1 METIKET
8 TKETFWQFLAENKIE
23 IPMIQRDYAQ
33 GRKGKEKL
41 RETFLLE
48 LKATLGEGGETVT
61 LDFVYGTKSNGVMTP
76 LDGQQRLTTLW
87 LLHWYV
93 ACRAQTLTADVVHR
107 LKRFTYA
114 TRMSS
119 RLFCEKLTEFS
130 ELPTTGTSIRKHLEN
145 QTWFRKQWRH
155 DPTIQAMLGMIS
167 GYGESSLSQNE
178 GKTGD
183 SDKSC
188 LEGVFASCAKE
199 DYERYWTKLSGAEC
213 PITFYC
219 LDLPGLRRSDD
230 LYIKMNARG
239 KPLTSFENF
248 KADLVAHIKEIDP
261 SRQGL
266 AHLETGFSIKL
277 DTVWTDKIFWPFRV
291 QDGADDGIWGGRI
304 DDIVFAFFNRYCA
317 NECAVLTKKEKD
329 EYAENLKALCGQSL
343 GKDGDIRIAY
353 TGFEDYREVLTSE
366 RLNELRRIFDA
377 YDASLESYLRYGVD
391 FHFVPRYADDK
402 AGKVVDAAGEEIPLV
417 VSIKQKGRIIFYAFC
432 RFFANEK
439 LPPDSDQRKSAFED
453 WMRVTW
459 NIVENYGVSSDST
472 MIGCMKLIH
481 ELSIHSHE
489 ILSFLTSDHPKPEC
503 RSEGGKAQLA
513 EEIEKAKQ
521 ILNPDGSRRSYEGSL
536 PRFQDKSWK
545 EVIDE
550 VEGFA
555 FFKGAIRFLFHNP
568 DGTVDWSTFD
578 EKLRNAKRY
587 FDAGGVRKEYRE
599 SALLLRAFL
608 ARQVLVKKKDCWS
621 ESGEWFGNGKDFWR
635 ERVLLNANC
644 AYTVAE
650 LLTIH
655 ELTEAY
661 AIPQTDTVPDWIRDK
676 ELLAAAID
684 SCFPNIDW
692 KWHIIRGWRG
702 CARTLT
708 RYSRKESG
716 NVSCPYQIIPL
727 DLPRNDLLA
736 EFKSDQKRGSKYFI
750 GWTENIDFV
759 YRDCKFDRGC
769 KFQWRY
775 EGDAHDRRIFVYLKN
790 GEKIDEARRFE
801 VQKGSNMT
809 QEEFKKELDGLID
822 FCEA

>member
-48 LKATLGEGGETVT
+48 LKAALGEGGKTVT

-93 ACRAQTLTADVVHR
+93 ACRAQALTAAVVHR

-130 ELPTTGTSIRKHLEN
+130 DLPTTGKSIRKHLEN

-167 GYGESSLSQNE
+167 GYGESSLSQNV

-183 SDKSC
+183 SDRSC
-188 LEGVFASCAKE
+188 LEGVFASCTKG
-199 DYERYWTKLSGAEC
+199 DYECYWKKLSGAEC

-277 DTVWTDKIFWPFRV
+277 DTVWADKIFWPLRV
-291 QDGADDGIWGGRI
+291 KDGAYEGIWDGRI

-317 NECAVLTKKEKD
+317 NVCAVSDKDGLAKDEKD
-329 EYAENLKALCGQSL
+329 KYAENLKALCGQDL
-343 GKDGDIRIAY
+343 GTDGDIRIAY
-353 TGFEDYREVLTSE
+353 MGFDDYRNVLDLD
-366 RLNELRRIFDA
+366 RLDELRRIFDA
-377 YDASLESYLRYGVD
+377 YDASLGSYSRYGVK
-391 FHFVPRYADDK
+391 FVPRYAEDK
-402 AGKVVDAAGEEIPLV
+402 TEKIVDAAGVEIPRV
-417 VSIKQKGRIIFYAFC
+417 VPITQKGRIIFHAFC

-439 LPPDSDQRKSAFED
+439 LPSDSDQRKSAFED

-472 MIGCMKLIH
+472 MISCMKLIH
-481 ELSIHSHE
+481 ELSAHSHE
-489 ILSFLTSDHPKPEC
+489 ILSFLTSNHPKSEC
-503 RSEGGKAQLA
+503 GSEGGKAQLE

-521 ILNPDGSRRSYEGSL
+521 ILNPDGSRRAYDGSL
-536 PRFQDKSWK
+536 SEFQGKSWN

-550 VEGFA
+550 VEKFA
-555 FFKGAIRFLFHNP
+555 FFNGAIRFLFHNP
-568 DGTVDWSTFD
+568 DGTIDWPKFD

-587 FDAGGVRKEYRE
+587 FDAGGVSEKYRK

-644 AYTVAE
+644 AYAVAE

-655 ELTEAY
+655 ELTEDC
-661 AIPQTDTVPDWIRDK
+661 AIPQTDAVPDWIRDEK
-676 ELLAAAID
+676 LLADAID
-684 SCFPNIDW
+684 SCSPNLG
-692 KWHIIRGWRG
+692 WHIIRGWRG

-727 DLPRNDLLA
+727 DLLRNDLMA
-736 EFKSDQKRGSKYFI
+736 GFESDQKRGSKYFI
-750 GWTENIDFV
+750 GWNKNIDFV
-759 YRDCKFDRGC
+759 YRGC

-775 EGDAHDRRIFVYLKN
+775 EGDARDRMFVYLKN
-790 GEKIDEARRFE
+790 GENEKIDEARRFE
-801 VQKGSNMT
+801 VQKESKMT
-809 QEEFKKELDGLID
+809 QEEFKRELDGLID
-822 FCEA
+822 SCEA

>member
-1 METIKET
+1 METINET

-48 LKATLGEGGETVT
+48 LKEALGEGGKPVT

-93 ACRAQTLTADVVHR
+93 ACRAQALTAAVVHR

-167 GYGESSLSQNE
+167 GCGESSLSQNE
-178 GKTGD
+178 SKTRD
-183 SDKSC
+183 SGRSC

-213 PITFYC
+213 PIAFYC

-248 KADLVAHIKEIDP
+248 KADLVAYIKEIDP

-277 DTVWTDKIFWPFRV
+277 DTVWTDKIFWPLRM
-291 QDGADDGIWGGRI
+291 QDGAYDGIWDGRI

-317 NECAVLTKKEKD
+317 NVCAVSDKDGLAKDEKD
-329 EYAENLKALCGQSL
+329 KYAENLKALCGQDL
-343 GKDGDIRIAY
+343 GTDGDIRIAY
-353 TGFEDYREVLTSE
+353 TGFDDYRNALDSN
-366 RLNELRRIFDA
+366 RLDELRRIFDA
-377 YDASLESYLRYGVD
+377 YDAGLGSYSRYGVD

-402 AGKVVDAAGEEIPLV
+402 AGKVVDAAGVEIPRV
-417 VSIKQKGRIIFYAFC
+417 VPITQKGRIIFHAFC

-439 LPPDSDQRKSAFED
+439 LPSDSDQRKSAFED

-481 ELSIHSHE
+481 KLSVHSHD
-489 ILSFLTSDHPKPEC
+489 ILSYLTSDSVLEC
-503 RSEGGKAQLA
+503 GLEGGRKQLA

-521 ILNPDGSRRSYEGSL
+521 IL
-536 PRFQDKSWK
+536 
-545 EVIDE
+545 I
-550 VEGFA
+550 
-555 FFKGAIRFLFHNP
+555 
-568 DGTVDWSTFD
+568 
-578 EKLRNAKRY
+578 
-587 FDAGGVRKEYRE
+587 
-599 SALLLRAFL
+599 
-608 ARQVLVKKKDCWS
+608 
-621 ESGEWFGNGKDFWR
+621 
-635 ERVLLNANC
+635 
-644 AYTVAE
+644 
-650 LLTIH
+650 
-655 ELTEAY
+655 
-661 AIPQTDTVPDWIRDK
+661 
-676 ELLAAAID
+676 
-684 SCFPNIDW
+684 
-692 KWHIIRGWRG
+692 
-702 CARTLT
+702 
-708 RYSRKESG
+708 
-716 NVSCPYQIIPL
+716 
-727 DLPRNDLLA
+727 
-736 EFKSDQKRGSKYFI
+736 
-750 GWTENIDFV
+750 
-759 YRDCKFDRGC
+759 
-769 KFQWRY
+769 
-775 EGDAHDRRIFVYLKN
+775 KN
-790 GEKIDEARRFE
+790 GILFAVGE
-801 VQKGSNMT
+801 VAPKP
-809 QEEFKKELDGLID
+809 
-822 FCEA
+822 